1 MEIYKFGAIFPSNIS
16 TLLEKGNKIL
26 SKVTVENNN
35 LLEWNG
41 FFEFPPNNF
50 IFINKNIKFYFYE
63 NFKEIKEEKID
74 RAIIHPYKLE
84 TNVEKDRLY
93 VSDRNNY
100 EILVLNE
107 NFEILISWNDE
118 KFRKSSLVDGLCFN
132 NNRLYLTDSHNNQ
145 IIFFV
150 FILEFMTILR

>member
-1 MEIYKFGAIFPSNIS
+1 M
-16 TLLEKGNKIL
+16 
-26 SKVTVENNN
+26 
-35 LLEWNG
+35 
-41 FFEFPPNNF
+41 
-50 IFINKNIKFYFYE
+50 
-63 NFKEIKEEKID
+63 
-74 RAIIHPYKLE
+74 E